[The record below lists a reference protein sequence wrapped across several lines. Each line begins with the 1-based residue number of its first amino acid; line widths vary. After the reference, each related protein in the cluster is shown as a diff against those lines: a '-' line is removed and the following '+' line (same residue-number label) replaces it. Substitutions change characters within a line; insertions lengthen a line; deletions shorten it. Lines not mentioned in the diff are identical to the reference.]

1 MQKAQMIQDIEMAL
15 RVSLANV
22 APDAIF
28 ESRSMFGGAGFYA
41 YGRMF
46 AGYYGKGLALKLAE
60 SDRIDLLA
68 VEGAARTE
76 SPQYVEVP
84 LAFLDEPSLLDP
96 WVIRSLEYVQSLP
109 EKKRKRK

>member
-1 MQKAQMIQDIEMAL
+1 MQKAQVIHDIEMAL

-22 APDAIF
+22 APDAIL

-46 AGYYGKGLALKLAE
+46 AGYYGKGLALKLSD
-60 SDRIDLLA
+60 SDRSDLLA
-68 VEGAARTE
+68 VEGAERTE
-76 SPQYVEVP
+76 SPQYIEVP
-84 LAFLDEPSLLDP
+84 PAFLNDPARLDP
-96 WVIRSLEYVQSLP
+96 WVVRSLDYVKSLP